1 MSTHVAVNTHTHSV
15 TYVTGEMVRSLKQI
29 VRLSG
34 LNADLLMNSWA
45 SLEAGISTWIRSQHL
60 KKVTLEI
67 YSPRTDD
74 LVTRWDF
81 EINYSYGADDDGS
94 LWADHEA
101 IKLAIAKAGVVAATC
116 KYEFVIFNAPGR
128 EDVAGWGPGGY
139 RTTEGFLQHRIGTTI
154 AGNSL
159 GTGTSFWRKVT

>member
-1 MSTHVAVNTHTHSV
+1 MSTHVAVNTYTHSV

-29 VRLSG
+29 IRLSG

-45 SLEAGISTWIRSQHL
+45 SLEAGISVWIRSKHL

-67 YSPRTDD
+67 YNPKTDG

-81 EINYSYGADDDGS
+81 EINYTYGADDDGS
-94 LWADHEA
+94 LWADHDA
-101 IKLAIAKAGVVAATC
+101 INFAIIKAGVIAATC
-116 KYEFVIFNAPGR
+116 KYEFVILAPGG
-128 EDVAGWGPGGY
+128 ESVTGWSNGSY
-139 RTTEGFLQHRIGTTI
+139 RSTDGFLQHSLGTTI

-159 GTGTSFWRKVT
+159 GTGTSFWRKTS

>member
-1 MSTHVAVNTHTHSV
+1 MSTHVSVNTYTHSV

-34 LNADLLMNSWA
+34 LNADLLMNSWV
-45 SLEAGISTWIRSQHL
+45 SLETAISVWIRSKHL
-60 KKVTLEI
+60 TKVTLEI
-67 YSPRTDD
+67 YNPKTNG

-94 LWADHEA
+94 LWADHDA
-101 IKLAIAKAGVVAATC
+101 IKIAIAKAGVISTTC
-116 KYEFVIFNAPGR
+116 KYEFKILAPGG
-128 EDVAGWGPGGY
+128 EAVNGWSKGSY
-139 RTTEGFLQHRIGTTI
+139 RSTDGFLQHSLGTTI

-159 GTGTSFWRKVT
+159 GTGTSFWRKTT